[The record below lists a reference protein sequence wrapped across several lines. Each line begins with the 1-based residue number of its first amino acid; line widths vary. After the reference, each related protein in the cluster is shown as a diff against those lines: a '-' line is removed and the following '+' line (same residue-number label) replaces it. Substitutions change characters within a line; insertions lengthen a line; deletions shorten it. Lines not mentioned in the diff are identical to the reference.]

1 MEMAISKEEAK
12 AYDRG
17 IYATFLGAFL
27 VLFQIGIY
35 FVYIPWNA
43 ERLQITEAEIG
54 IGLFAFGLLNLIGN
68 QTSGRL
74 IVPRIGT
81 KNSIVIGL
89 LGIAYCPLILNLA
102 PSYQWFLIAFMPFG
116 FFVGLFSPSS
126 QSQIS
131 MIESKTSRVLT
142 PLYHAAFSFGSL
154 VGAFSAFFT
163 IRYVDSP
170 ILIFSITG
178 TALIV
183 GALLINKF
191 GLDKSFE
198 NLEKTP
204 KFKLP
209 KNSILVFGILMM
221 LNYAT
226 MGIILDW
233 SALWLTK
240 DLLVPLYLGGAII
253 FAFNIGEI
261 SARLIASKMIKK
273 ALYSHFARFWM
284 DSIQEVR
291 VGNDG
296 RDTNKLRLYKTFK
309 GSFHSEPYINLVQN
323 RNQRSSL
330 SRLRIS
336 AHHLGIEVGR
346 WSGIP
351 ANRRYCNYCQYSGT
365 STVSVDDEI
374 HFLSD
379 CPTFLLLPVIG
390 TRRPIFIF
398 SSDTANVKNN

>member
-1 MEMAISKEEAK
+1 MEQAISKEETK

-54 IGLFAFGLLNLIGN
+54 LGLFAFGLLNLIGN
-68 QTSGRL
+68 QVSGRL
-74 IVPRIGT
+74 IVPKIGT

-89 LGIAYCPLILNLA
+89 LGIAYCPLLLILA
-102 PSYQWFLIAFMPFG
+102 PSYHWFLIAFMPFG

-163 IRYVDSP
+163 IRYIESP
-170 ILIFSITG
+170 VLIFSITG
-178 TALIV
+178 TMLIL
-183 GALLINKF
+183 GAFLINKF
-191 GLDKSFE
+191 GLDKSYE

-209 KNSILVFGILMM
+209 KNSILAFGILMM

-261 SARLIASKMIKK
+261 SARLIASKMINK
-273 ALYSHFARFWM
+273 AGEKVVGGYLSIAAGMVMFA
-284 DSIQEVR
+284 SILTSNFYIIVFGMLLFGFGTANFIAIIFRLAIR
-291 VGNDG
+291 VTD
-296 RDTNKLRLYKTFK
+296 
-309 GSFHSEPYINLVQN
+309 EPINLTVAN
-323 RNQRSSL
+323 L
-330 SRLRIS
+330 IT
-336 AHHLGIEVGR
+336 LGF
-346 WSGIP
+346 SG
-351 ANRRYCNYCQYSGT
+351 
-365 STVSVDDEI
+365 
-374 HFLSD
+374 
-379 CPTFLLLPVIG
+379 
-390 TRRPIFIF
+390 FIF
-398 SSDTANVKNN
+398 GPALVGYLAEYLSLTFNMYLLSVVWGLNGVALIIMMKRINSNA

>member
-1 MEMAISKEEAK
+1 MEKKISLEQSNAFDK
-12 AYDRG
+12 G
-17 IYATFLGAFL
+17 VYATLLGAFL

-68 QTSGRL
+68 QISGRL
-74 IVPRIGT
+74 IVPKIGT

-89 LGIAYCPLILNLA
+89 LGIAYCPLFLILA
-102 PSYQWFLIAFMPFG
+102 PSYYWFLIASMPLG

-154 VGAFSAFFT
+154 AGAFSAFFT
-163 IRYVDSP
+163 IRYIDSP
-170 ILIFSITG
+170 ILIFSISG
-178 TALIV
+178 SVMIL
-183 GALLINKF
+183 GALLINKI

-198 NLEKTP
+198 DLEKTP

-209 KNSILVFGILMM
+209 KNTILILGILMM

-261 SARLIASKMIKK
+261 LARLMASKMINK
-273 ALYSHFARFWM
+273 YSEQLVGGYL
-284 DSIQEVR
+284 SIASGLVLFVSIMSSNFYIIVFGVLLFGFGTANFIAVIYRQAIR
-291 VGNDG
+291 ITD
-296 RDTNKLRLYKTFK
+296 
-309 GSFHSEPYINLVQN
+309 EPINLTVAN
-323 RNQRSSL
+323 L
-330 SRLRIS
+330 VT
-336 AHHLGIEVGR
+336 LGFSGFIFGPALVGYL
-346 WSGIP
+346 
-351 ANRRYCNYCQYSGT
+351 A
-365 STVSVDDEI
+365 E
-374 HFLSD
+374 FLSL
-379 CPTFLLLPVIG
+379 TFNMYLLSVVWGLNGVALLIMM
-390 TRRPIFIF
+390 RRLGY
-398 SSDTANVKNN
+398 K

>member
-1 MEMAISKEEAK
+1 VEQAISKEETK

-54 IGLFAFGLLNLIGN
+54 LGLFAFGLLNLIGN
-68 QTSGRL
+68 QVSGRL
-74 IVPRIGT
+74 IVPKIGT

-89 LGIAYCPLILNLA
+89 LGIAYCPLLLILA
-102 PSYQWFLIAFMPFG
+102 PSYHWFLIAFMPFG

-163 IRYVDSP
+163 IRYIESP
-170 ILIFSITG
+170 VLIFSITG
-178 TALIV
+178 TMLIL
-183 GALLINKF
+183 GAFLINKF
-191 GLDKSFE
+191 GLDKSYE

-209 KNSILVFGILMM
+209 KNSILAFGILMM

-273 ALYSHFARFWM
+273 SGEKVVGGYLSIAAGLVMFA
-284 DSIQEVR
+284 SILTSNFYIIVFGMLLFGFGTANFIAIIFRLAIR
-291 VGNDG
+291 VTD
-296 RDTNKLRLYKTFK
+296 
-309 GSFHSEPYINLVQN
+309 EPINLTVAN
-323 RNQRSSL
+323 L
-330 SRLRIS
+330 IT
-336 AHHLGIEVGR
+336 LGF
-346 WSGIP
+346 SG
-351 ANRRYCNYCQYSGT
+351 
-365 STVSVDDEI
+365 
-374 HFLSD
+374 
-379 CPTFLLLPVIG
+379 
-390 TRRPIFIF
+390 FIF
-398 SSDTANVKNN
+398 GPALVGYLAEYLSLTFNMYLLSVVWGLNGVALIIMMKRINSNA

>member
-1 MEMAISKEEAK
+1 MEQAISIEETK

-54 IGLFAFGLLNLIGN
+54 LGLFAFGLLNLIGN
-68 QTSGRL
+68 QVSGRL
-74 IVPRIGT
+74 IVPKIGT

-89 LGIAYCPLILNLA
+89 LGIAYCPLLLILA
-102 PSYQWFLIAFMPFG
+102 PSYHWFLIAFMPFG

-163 IRYVDSP
+163 IRYIESP
-170 ILIFSITG
+170 VLIFSITG
-178 TALIV
+178 TMLIL
-183 GALLINKF
+183 GAFLINKF
-191 GLDKSFE
+191 GLDKSYE

-209 KNSILVFGILMM
+209 KNSILAFGILMM

-273 ALYSHFARFWM
+273 AGEKVVGGYLSIAAGMVMFA
-284 DSIQEVR
+284 SILTSNFYIIVFGMLLFGFGTANFIAIIFRLAIR
-291 VGNDG
+291 VTD
-296 RDTNKLRLYKTFK
+296 
-309 GSFHSEPYINLVQN
+309 EPINLTVAN
-323 RNQRSSL
+323 L
-330 SRLRIS
+330 IT
-336 AHHLGIEVGR
+336 LGF
-346 WSGIP
+346 SG
-351 ANRRYCNYCQYSGT
+351 
-365 STVSVDDEI
+365 
-374 HFLSD
+374 
-379 CPTFLLLPVIG
+379 
-390 TRRPIFIF
+390 FIF
-398 SSDTANVKNN
+398 GPALVGYLAEYLSLTFNMYLLSVVWGLNGVALIIMMKRINSNA

>member
-1 MEMAISKEEAK
+1 MEQAISIEETK

-54 IGLFAFGLLNLIGN
+54 LGLFAFGLLNLIGN
-68 QTSGRL
+68 QVSGRL
-74 IVPRIGT
+74 IVPKIGT

-89 LGIAYCPLILNLA
+89 LGIAYCPLLLILA
-102 PSYQWFLIAFMPFG
+102 PSYHWFLIAFMPFG

-163 IRYVDSP
+163 IRYIESP
-170 ILIFSITG
+170 VLIFSITG
-178 TALIV
+178 TMLIL
-183 GALLINKF
+183 GAFLINKF
-191 GLDKSFE
+191 GLDKSYE

-209 KNSILVFGILMM
+209 KNSILAFGILMM

-273 ALYSHFARFWM
+273 AGEKVVGGYLSIAAGLVMFA
-284 DSIQEVR
+284 SILTSNFYIIVFGMLLFGFGTANFIAIIFRLAIR
-291 VGNDG
+291 VTD
-296 RDTNKLRLYKTFK
+296 
-309 GSFHSEPYINLVQN
+309 EPINLTVAN
-323 RNQRSSL
+323 L
-330 SRLRIS
+330 IT
-336 AHHLGIEVGR
+336 LGF
-346 WSGIP
+346 SG
-351 ANRRYCNYCQYSGT
+351 
-365 STVSVDDEI
+365 
-374 HFLSD
+374 
-379 CPTFLLLPVIG
+379 
-390 TRRPIFIF
+390 FIF
-398 SSDTANVKNN
+398 GPALVGYLAEYLSLTFNMYLLSVVWGLNGVALIIMMKRINSNA